1 MNDLSIT
8 QSYLLCAVN
17 DKGLLPGMRPE
28 RGACFLAA
36 GLLELRLAGCLT
48 LEKRKVS
55 LCAPLPAELGYLRA
69 LYDRI
74 AQKQPV
80 KVDSLV
86 ERYLFSFSDR
96 ELRELLDPV
105 GDALV
110 ALGLAE
116 VRPAG
121 LLGNQRG
128 YVPTARGIPAVIEP
142 LRAELLE
149 DGPVTEEAAMLTI
162 LLEKGECLKPY
173 FSRYEQDA
181 LRARLRQF
189 AATPEGALVKE
200 MVGYLELLIGICSS
214 AGAAGAGGAG

>member
-105 GDALV
+105 GDSLV
-110 ALGLAE
+110 SLGLAE

-128 YVPTARGIPAVIEP
+128 YVPTARGITAVIEP

-149 DGPVTEEAAMLTI
+149 DGPVTEEAAVLTI

-173 FSRYEQDA
+173 
-181 LRARLRQF
+181 
-189 AATPEGALVKE
+189 
-200 MVGYLELLIGICSS
+200 
-214 AGAAGAGGAG
+214 